1 MLGHRLDRKAVTL
14 IGMWLTTA
22 WLCMAASYAGAATLP
37 DFTGLVGKVAPA
49 VVNISTSQKV
59 QMPSGG
65 PKGQDMPDIPKGT
78 PFGDFFRRFFGDP
91 DSPPPEFDSKSLG
104 SGFVISHDGFVLTNR
119 HVIEDADKIV
129 VRLSDRREFN
139 AKVVGS
145 DKRSDIALLKI
156 DAHDLPVVKIGDS
169 EKLKVGEWV
178 LAIGS
183 PFGFDHSV
191 TAGIV
196 SAKGRSLPSENY
208 VPFIQTD
215 VAINPGNSGGPLFN
229 MDGEVVGI
237 NSQIYSR
244 TGGFMGLSFAIP
256 INVTMN
262 VVEQLKSKGYVSR
275 GWLGILI
282 QDVTQ
287 DLAESFNMKKPMGAL
302 VARVLPNSPA
312 EEAGIQVGDVIVEYR
327 GHPVNSSSMLPP
339 MVGATQV
346 GKTVDIKVIRDG
358 KAKTL
363 HLKIAELPK
372 EKDLQLSSN
381 EPRTTPQSV
390 TERRLGVS
398 VSSLSESQRKDL
410 NIKDTGVYVDDVDDG
425 PAHDAGIQRGDV
437 ILKIN
442 GVDIKGVGH
451 LNTLVA
457 DLPKDKSVP
466 VLIQRHNS
474 PLFLAL
480 KLGDE
485 D

>member
-1 MLGHRLDRKAVTL
+1 
-14 IGMWLTTA
+14 MWLTTL
-22 WLCMAASYAGAATLP
+22 WLGLAASSAGAASLP
-37 DFTGLVGKVAPA
+37 DFTGLVTKVSPA

-65 PKGQDMPDIPKGT
+65 SKGQDMPDIPKGT

-104 SGFVISHDGFVLTNR
+104 SGFVISHDGYVLTNR

-129 VRLSDRREFN
+129 VRLSDRREFD

-229 MDGEVVGI
+229 MNGEVVGI

-302 VARVLPNSPA
+302 VARVLPSSPA
-312 EEAGIQVGDVIVEYR
+312 EEAGIKVGDVIVAYR
-327 GHPVNSSSMLPP
+327 DHPVNSSSMLPP
-339 MVGATQV
+339 MVGGTQV

-358 KAKTL
+358 KMKTL
-363 HLKIAELPK
+363 HVKIAELPK

-381 EPRTTPQSV
+381 EPQAPESV
-390 TERRLGVS
+390 TERRLGIS
-398 VSSLSESQRKDL
+398 VSSLSESQRKDFNL
-410 NIKDTGVYVDDVDDG
+410 KDSGVYVEQVDDG
-425 PAHDAGIQRGDV
+425 PARDAGIQRGDV
-437 ILKIN
+437 LLKIN

-451 LNTLVA
+451 LNNLVS

-480 KLGDE
+480 KLTD
-485 D
+485 DD